1 VRKCGD
7 RYAERGDHA
16 RPTTHMTDKNSHDI
30 NPSGSKPGAD
40 DLTCSEGQ
48 LEDLL
53 ANGESTETELDD
65 EERAENPSMPKSASR
80 ERKARGKP
88 AQESKS
94 KQQ

>member
-1 VRKCGD
+1 
-7 RYAERGDHA
+7 
-16 RPTTHMTDKNSHDI
+16 MTDKNSHDI

-53 ANGESTETELDD
+53 ANGESTEVDD
-65 EERAENPSMPKSASR
+65 DDEEERAEKPSVPKSASR

-88 AQESKS
+88 AQGSKS
-94 KQQ
+94 KQK

>member
-1 VRKCGD
+1 MRKCGD
-7 RYAERGDHA
+7 RYAERGDRA
-16 RPTTHMTDKNSHDI
+16 CPTIHMTDKNSHDI

-53 ANGESTETELDD
+53 ANGESTEVDD
-65 EERAENPSMPKSASR
+65 NGERAEKPSVPKSASR

-88 AQESKS
+88 AQGSKS
-94 KQQ
+94 KQK